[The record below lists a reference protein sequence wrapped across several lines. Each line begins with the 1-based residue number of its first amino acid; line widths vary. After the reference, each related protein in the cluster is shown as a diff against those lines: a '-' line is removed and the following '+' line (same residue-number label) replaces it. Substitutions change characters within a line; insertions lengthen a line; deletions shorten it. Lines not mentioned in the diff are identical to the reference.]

1 MAKPVIDK
9 ELCISCGNCIELCPA
24 VFGWDDDEKAH
35 VLDTDGC
42 DKGCNCEQAA
52 EECPT
57 NALTVRK

>member
-24 VFGWDDDEKAH
+24 VFGWNEDEKAQ

-42 DKGCNCEQAA
+42 TKGCNCGQAA

-57 NALTVRK
+57 NALTVQE